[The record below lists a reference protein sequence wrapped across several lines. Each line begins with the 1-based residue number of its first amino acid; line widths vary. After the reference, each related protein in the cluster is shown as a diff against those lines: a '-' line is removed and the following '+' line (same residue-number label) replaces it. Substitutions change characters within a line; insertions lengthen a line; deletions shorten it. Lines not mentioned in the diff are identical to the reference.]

1 MPELKDTAFKKE
13 IEKGALTGAY
23 LLYGDEK
30 YTMLQSVQKVI
41 QKVTNTGFADFNL
54 HRFDAADTS
63 ADQIAEAVESLPFF
77 AEQKVVIL
85 RDLNVDSLAA
95 DELEAY
101 QNMIRDLPE
110 STVLIIYLPAI
121 MLEKKRLS
129 TKWKNFFSTD
139 AKKLTLVEFARKTN
153 SDLEK
158 YLVTYAEK
166 RGCELSRDL
175 AKRILQL
182 CGTDL
187 QTLSHEISKVC
198 GFAGGGVITREQI
211 DTAVTVNSESQV
223 FDLSKAI
230 IGGNYERAYK
240 IIDDLMAQN
249 EEPIAIVAMLSS
261 AYLNLYRVKTMLRS
275 GRDPMEL
282 STAFDYKNKAFLIS
296 NAEQDSSRFST
307 AMLRESLDLL
317 LEADLNLKGGA
328 GSSRNEMKRVV
339 LDELVAKLLLAA
351 QEKDR

>member
-13 IEKGALTGAY
+13 IEKGALCGTY

-41 QKVTNTGFADFNL
+41 HKVTSTGFADFNL
-54 HRFDAADTS
+54 HRFDSADTS
-63 ADQIAEAVESLPFF
+63 ADQVAEAVEALPFF
-77 AEQKVVIL
+77 AEQKVVLL
-85 RDLNVDSLAA
+85 RDLSADGLSA

-101 QNMIRDLPE
+101 QTMIREMPE
-110 STVLIIYLPAI
+110 SSVLIIYLPTI
-121 MLEKKRLS
+121 MLDKKRLS
-129 TKWKNFFSTD
+129 AKWKSFFATD
-139 AKKLTLVEFARKTN
+139 AKKLTVVEFARKTN

-158 YLVTYAEK
+158 YLVAYAEK
-166 RGCELSRDL
+166 RGCVLSREL

-187 QTLSHEISKVC
+187 QTLSHEIGKVC
-198 GFAGGGVITREQI
+198 GFAGSGEITKAHI

-230 IGGNYERAYK
+230 IAGKYERAYQ
-240 IIDDLMAQN
+240 IIDDLLAQS
-249 EEPIAIVAMLSS
+249 EEPVAIVAMLSS
-261 AYLNLYRVKTMLRS
+261 AYLNLYRVKCMLQS

-282 STAFDYKNKAFLIS
+282 TASFDYKNKAFMIS
-296 NAEQDSSRFST
+296 NAEQDSSRFSM

-339 LDELVAKLLLAA
+339 LDELIAKLLLAA
-351 QEKDR
+351 QEKEQ